1 MKRHIRTRDPP
12 THNQLLPSWLLSR
25 QVLGP
30 LDRQVLCM
38 WGWDELSEWKA
49 KKQSED
55 PADME
60 LFMLT
65 VVGQG
70 AFAFEFDDAFLIAE
84 AFSEHQKVS
93 EQVADNGGD
102 GVDEQP
108 VQTVEAP
115 VTEAAESAGWTDGGT
130 FRL

>member
-1 MKRHIRTRDPP
+1 
-12 THNQLLPSWLLSR
+12 
-25 QVLGP
+25 
-30 LDRQVLCM
+30 M

-65 VVGQG
+65 VIGQG

-84 AFSEHQKVS
+84 AFSEHQNVS

-108 VQTVEAP
+108 LQTVEAP
-115 VTEAAESAGWTDGGT
+115 VTEGREGGSGGSANPQHLQGLAAKKRFEVELVASI
-130 FRL
+130 